1 MVNLYVPFYIFQFW
15 EHLVDWIFN
24 PFNGSYKFFL
34 EFLIWN
40 NRVPSHFLEL
50 IYQNKILF
58 GHISTWGKFNWEC
71 WKLGKV
77 GNILKNYSRKEIPKF
92 IFSLRNIV
100 VSLAAAQFRHVYTR
114 WMSSCKIVSNFSQKL
129 RRKMIPDLSF
139 HWKVYYYTE
148 HTRHSV

>member
-1 MVNLYVPFYIFQFW
+1 MVNLYVPFDIFQFW

-100 VSLAAAQFRHVYTR
+100 VSLAAAQFRHVLYTMDVLMQNR
-114 WMSSCKIVSNFSQKL
+114 FEFFYQKCP
-129 RRKMIPDLSF
+129 KMINFNTAISPEENLFWFSN
-139 HWKVYYYTE
+139 
-148 HTRHSV
+148 S